1 MPKFNKIVAVDNTKI
16 QRDAIDELKKY
27 SEGEVEIYNDYPL
40 QSAEIIK
47 RIGDAEAVLVSWHTQ
62 IGEEIIAQCS
72 NLKYIGMCSTLF
84 NEESANVAVNFARQN
99 GIEVQGI
106 NDYGDPGVAEYIIS
120 SLIQLLHGLGENQ
133 WREMPVELTNR
144 KIGIIGLGVTGK
156 LLAKCLLPFGAD
168 LYYFSKSRK
177 KDWEEKG
184 VKYLSL
190 EELLKTSEIISIHL
204 PKNEHLLNKRE
215 FEVLGSGK
223 ILVNTSLGLPFKE
236 EALKNWI
243 KDSSNYAIFDGDAKN
258 ALDGRILKNKN
269 IISSEKSAGWSAETE
284 IRLSKKVVQNVKN
297 YLK

>member
-1 MPKFNKIVAVDNTKI
+1 MRKFNKIVAVDNTKL
-16 QRDAIDELKKY
+16 QENAIDELKKY
-27 SEGEVEIYNDYPL
+27 SEGEVQIYNDYPL
-40 QSAEIIK
+40 TNAEIIK
-47 RIGDAEAVLVSWHTQ
+47 RIGDAEAMLVSWHTQ
-62 IGEEIIAQCS
+62 ISEEVIAACP

-99 GIEVQGI
+99 GIEVTGI

-120 SLIQLLHGLGENQ
+120 TLIHLLHGFGEKQ

-204 PKNEHLLNKRE
+204 PKNVQLLNERE

-223 ILVNTSLGLPFKE
+223 ILVNTSLGLPFNE

-269 IISSEKSAGWSAETE
+269 IIFSEKSAGWSAETE